1 MRELEERLEKL
12 QRANRR
18 NCLLVTLVLLVAVVA
33 SWAGAAP
40 GDKIPE
46 VIRAHAFEVVDEQ
59 GRVRIALHN
68 AGSGPQIGL
77 VNRDGIGVVTIMGFR
92 KFGAIAT
99 YDGQGGQLV
108 RIGNTAIGS
117 GAVIVSQG
125 TTGHQLVTL
134 MGNKNGGEVRVIAGG
149 ESGRPVCVL
158 RCDENGDGL
167 VGIFNHKFRGRIL
180 KPTE

>member
-1 MRELEERLEKL
+1 MRELEERFEKL

-18 NCLLVTLVLLVAVVA
+18 NRLLVTLVFLMAVVA
-33 SWAGAAP
+33 SWAGAVP
-40 GDKIPE
+40 GDKVPE
-46 VIRAHAFEVVDEQ
+46 VIRAHSFEVVDEQ

-68 AGSGPQIGL
+68 SGSGPQIGL
-77 VNRDGIGVVTIMGFR
+77 VNRDGIEVVTIMGTR

-99 YDGQGGQLV
+99 HDGQGGPLV
-108 RIGNTAIGS
+108 RIGNTASGS

-125 TTGHQLVTL
+125 TTGHQLVTI
-134 MGNKNGGEVRVIAGG
+134 MGNKNGGEVRVIAGR

-158 RCDENGDGL
+158 RCDANGDGV
-167 VGIFNHKFRGRIL
+167 VGIFDHKFRGRLL